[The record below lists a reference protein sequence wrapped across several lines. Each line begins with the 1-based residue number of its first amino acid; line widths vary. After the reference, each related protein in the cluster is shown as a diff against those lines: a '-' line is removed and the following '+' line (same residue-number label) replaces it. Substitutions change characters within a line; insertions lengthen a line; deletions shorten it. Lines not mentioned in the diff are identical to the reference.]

1 MQWTKFIATVAAS
14 GLFLLTAC
22 GGGGGDNGR
31 PVASTP
37 GPSAPTLSDAQS
49 ANPEVARGAASRA
62 GGNLPRFGSVTQ
74 SSNSG
79 RVSGIT
85 GDSVSTSFDGSNVRL
100 TVSRENG
107 SRLAFNSAADTFG
120 YESFDSGIPGHTGRT
135 YGLLDYTDTTVSV
148 AAAYVSWDNIDHM
161 DYLAGGYW
169 MHLEGSVD
177 PFQITG
183 AEVGAFVDGPELS
196 SAPVLPNLGTASYSG
211 SAGGLYAQVYG
222 TDAAAPDGSTEIGEF
237 SATAELTAN
246 FASMTIFGC
255 VGCSGG
261 VETVGIFHDASTGE
275 TYEVYDTSDVRVQL
289 RPAPIS
295 SNGNFR
301 NRDVTVTSPGVDV
314 TSTSGSWGGQF
325 SNIPDAQG
333 DPRLVAGTFGGEVT
347 TSGGTETVFVGAY
360 AAPGR

>member
-31 PVASTP
+31 PVASRP
-37 GPSAPTLSDAQS
+37 APTLSDAQS
-49 ANPEVARGAASRA
+49 ANPEVVRGAASRV

-85 GDSVSTSFDGSNVRL
+85 GDSVFTSFDGSNVRF
-100 TVSRENG
+100 TVSHENG
-107 SRLAFNSAADTFG
+107 SRLAFNSATDTFG
-120 YESFDSGIPGHTGRT
+120 YESFYSEIPGHTGRA
-135 YGLLDYTDTTVSV
+135 YELLDYTDTTVSV
-148 AAAYVSWDNIDHM
+148 AAVYVSWDNIDHM

-196 SAPVLPNLGTASYSG
+196 SAPVLPNLGTASYRG
-211 SAGGLYAQVYG
+211 LARGLYARVYG
-222 TDAAAPDGSTEIGEF
+222 TDTADPADSTEIGEF

-275 TYEVYDTSDVRVQL
+275 TYEVNDTSDVRVQL
-289 RPAPIS
+289 GPAPIS

-333 DPRLVAGTFGGEVT
+333 DPRLVAGTFGGEAT
-347 TSGGTETVFVGAY
+347 TSGGTEAVFVGAY
-360 AAPGR
+360 VAPGR